1 MDSSVHIDQPRA
13 VSDASAAAYIEFVGV
28 EISTDTETTF
38 DQSCLVKFAELAL
51 VNLGGRG
58 VDMIGFD
65 ASFAGAVCWYSIMYT
80 PPEYLASVC
89 TELAPVD
96 KFTPVGCATRSS
108 PTSTRPKH
116 LSSPNRLP
124 YEC

>member
-51 VNLGGRG
+51 VNLGGR
-58 VDMIGFD
+58 VAD
-65 ASFAGAVCWYSIMYT
+65 
-80 PPEYLASVC
+80 
-89 TELAPVD
+89 
-96 KFTPVGCATRSS
+96 VG
-108 PTSTRPKH
+108 
-116 LSSPNRLP
+116 
-124 YEC
+124 